1 MHPFDEHIGPELP
14 HRPQNFPAAYAV
26 HRRAPGGSHHQK
38 PPQFPFRPPQQKGEG
53 RCSHPQGEQHIQ
65 NRGDAAKADAEGAQK
80 IIAHRAGGPQ
90 QDGLKKQPPLG
101 HISQK
106 GG

>member
-1 MHPFDEHIGPELP
+1 MAIERLVEPT
-14 HRPQNFPAAYAV
+14 
-26 HRRAPGGSHHQK
+26 
-38 PPQFPFRPPQQKGEG
+38 
-53 RCSHPQGEQHIQ
+53 
-65 NRGDAAKADAEGAQK
+65 AAKADAEGAQK